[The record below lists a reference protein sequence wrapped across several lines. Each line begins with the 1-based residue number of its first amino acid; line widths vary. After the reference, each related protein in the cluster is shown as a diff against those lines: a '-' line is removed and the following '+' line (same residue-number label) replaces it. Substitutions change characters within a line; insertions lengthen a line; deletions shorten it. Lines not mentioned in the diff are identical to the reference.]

1 MAKRTVDATDLKPG
15 DRIKFRP
22 GQEATVTRTSERQA
36 HNTVEI
42 HTDKGSALTTR
53 PCPVDVVD

>member
-1 MAKRTVDATDLKPG
+1 MAKKTVDAVDLRPG

-22 GQEATVTRTSERQA
+22 GVEATVTKPSERQA
-36 HNTVEI
+36 HNTVQV

-53 PCPVDVVD
+53 PCPVDVVS